1 MAAFLLKADLT
12 RTFATR
18 RLMTQSGHYDNH
30 GSAGP
35 TKSKRWKI
43 VIGAR
48 ISLPI
53 NLVVLTVPN
62 HYADAYDAD
71 SGAEPKPG
79 QMTNVFMKMRQVASP

>member
-1 MAAFLLKADLT
+1 MFSLIGILKLT
-12 RTFATR
+12 R
-18 RLMTQSGHYDNH
+18 SGHYDNH

-53 NLVVLTVPN
+53 NLSVLTVLS

-79 QMTNVFMKMRQVASP
+79 RMTHPFMKTEAGSLPMTVLGRWK